1 MTDPLSRLSMM
12 IAKVFRSVVGDIQAF
27 LIYIVWD
34 HILIHFVYSELCT
47 TPLVCYGFHVWKL

>member
-1 MTDPLSRLSMM
+1 MM